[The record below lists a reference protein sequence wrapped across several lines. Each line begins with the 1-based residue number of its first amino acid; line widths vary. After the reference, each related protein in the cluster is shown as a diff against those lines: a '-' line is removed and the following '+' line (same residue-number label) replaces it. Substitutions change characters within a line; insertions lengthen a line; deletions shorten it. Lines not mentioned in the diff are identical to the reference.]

1 MSASRVPVRIPVG
14 GAAPYE
20 VVVGEG
26 VDRELPGLLPGAAQV
41 GLVHPAGLAERADAV
56 AGTLRA
62 AGLAV
67 LPLEVPDGEAAKTL
81 AVAGYCWDALGAAGF
96 TRSDA
101 VVGLGGGATTDLAGW
116 VAAAWLR
123 GVRVVHLPT
132 TLLGMVDAAV
142 GGKTGIDVAA
152 GKNLVGAFHPPA
164 GVLCDLAALATL
176 PSADYRAGVAEV
188 VKCGFIADPGI
199 LDVLERDG
207 LAAPAAELVER
218 AVRVKA
224 AVVGR
229 DLRESG
235 EREYLNYGHTLAHA
249 IEKRENFRVR
259 HGDAVAVGLVFAAA
273 LGLAAGRLDLATA
286 DRHRTVLAALGLPVT
301 YDGSG
306 WPELHE
312 AMRVDKKARGAVL
325 RFVVLDGLARPG
337 ILPDPGP
344 ELLAEAWSAV
354 AMDGGRAG

>member
-1 MSASRVPVRIPVG
+1 VSPRVPVRIPVG
-14 GAAPYE
+14 GPAPYE
-20 VVVGEG
+20 VVVGQG
-26 VDRELPGLLPGAAQV
+26 LDGELAGLLGGAAQAA
-41 GLVHPAGLAERADAV
+41 LVHPVALAGRAAAV
-56 AGTLRA
+56 AETLRA

-67 LPLEVPDGEAAKTL
+67 LPLPVPDGEAAKSL
-81 AVAGYCWDALGAAGF
+81 AVAGECWDALGAAGF

-164 GVLCDLAALATL
+164 GVLCDLTALATL
-176 PSADYRAGVAEV
+176 PPADYRAGLAEV
-188 VKCGFIADPGI
+188 VKCGFIADPAI
-199 LDVLERDG
+199 LDLLERDG
-207 LAAPAAELVER
+207 VAAPAAELVER

-229 DLRESG
+229 DLRDSG

-249 IEKRENFRVR
+249 IERRERYRVR

-273 LGLAAGRLDLATA
+273 LGRAAGRCDPATA
-286 DRHRTVLAALGLPVT
+286 DRHRTVLATLGLPVT
-301 YDGSG
+301 YDGTG

-325 RFVVLDGLARPG
+325 RFVVLDGPARPA
-337 ILPDPGP
+337 ILADPGP

-354 AMDGGRAG
+354 AGDGGGAG

>member
-1 MSASRVPVRIPVG
+1 VSVTVAVG
-14 GAAPYE
+14 GPSPYE

-26 VDRELPGLLPGAAQV
+26 LAGELPKLVAGAAQV
-41 GLVHPAGLAERADAV
+41 AVIHPPTLRARAAEVAAV
-56 AGTLRA
+56 LRA
-62 AGLAV
+62 AGCAA

-81 AVAGYCWDALGAAGF
+81 AVAGACWDALGAAGF
-96 TRSDA
+96 TRTDA

-142 GGKTGIDVAA
+142 GGKTGIDIAA

-164 GVLCDLAALATL
+164 GVLCDLTALATL
-176 PSADYRAGVAEV
+176 PPADYRAGLAEV
-188 VKCGFIADPGI
+188 VKCGFLADPEI
-199 LDVLERDG
+199 LDLLERDG

-224 AVVGR
+224 GVVSR

-235 EREYLNYGHTLAHA
+235 EREHLNYGHTLAHA
-249 IEKRENFRVR
+249 IEKRERYRIR
-259 HGDAVAVGLVFAAA
+259 HGDAVAIGLVFAAA
-273 LGLAAGRLDLATA
+273 LGRAAGRLDGPTA
-286 DRHRTVLAALGLPVT
+286 ARHRALLTALGLPT
-301 YDGSG
+301 AYDRAA

-337 ILPDPGP
+337 ILADPGP
-344 ELLAEAWSAV
+344 ELLAAAWADV
-354 AMDGGRAG
+354 AGGTAG

>member
-1 MSASRVPVRIPVG
+1 VSVAIPVG
-14 GAAPYE
+14 APVQYE

-26 VDRELPGLLPGAAQV
+26 LDDRLPGLLPGAAQV
-41 GLVHPAGLAERADAV
+41 ALLHPPTLRERALAV
-56 AGTLRA
+56 AATVRA
-62 AGLAV
+62 AGPAV

-81 AVAGYCWDALGAAGF
+81 AVAGQCWDALAAAGF

-142 GGKTGIDVAA
+142 GGKTGIDLGA

-164 GVLCDLAALATL
+164 GVLCDLGALATL
-176 PSADYRAGVAEV
+176 PPADYRAGLAEV
-188 VKCGFIADPGI
+188 VKCGFIADPAI
-199 LDVLERDG
+199 LDLLERDG
-207 LAAPAAELVER
+207 VGVPAGELVER

-224 AVVGR
+224 GVVTR

-235 EREYLNYGHTLAHA
+235 EREHLNYGHTLAHA
-249 IEKRENFRVR
+249 IEKRERYRVR

-273 LGLAAGRLDLATA
+273 LGEAAGRLDPPTA
-286 DRHRTVLAALGLPVT
+286 ARHRALLGALGLPVT
-301 YDGSG
+301 YDREG

-337 ILPDPGP
+337 ILPDPDP
-344 ELLAEAWSAV
+344 ELLARAWSAV
-354 AMDGGRAG
+354 GT